1 MTTGTPDKKWGGR
14 LAGCAI
20 GCGLFLLI
28 LVLVLFSFYRWGS
41 TPGRQIAT
49 EAIIGADSA
58 GFVRLQN
65 LATDE
70 GVLQLLHTSLSHLD
84 SRRRGELER
93 SDAPVTV
100 KWPARLGG
108 DASDSVEDFT
118 ESMPREITATVELL
132 PGQSPQLVVAA
143 NLARFP
149 RFIKLASSVV
159 GLLRG
164 VEVHG
169 DRVYQNYG
177 KGGTV
182 AFVEN
187 TIIWTGKGDVI
198 RLVLDRVDQA
208 IAGDPLSHDM
218 YKAYEELAVR
228 WDLFGNLE
236 GREELITWLLSVAEK
251 QSHGDAPDFLGQV
264 SRYEPQL
271 RMIERARFG
280 FDIVSDQVLEGELT
294 LQLDS
299 AKSART
305 WSDLLAAA
313 GGSSSGFEISSVQ
326 EGRSAIFEIR
336 TDRLADMVR
345 DLFPN
350 PIGVGKAH

>member
-1 MTTGTPDKKWGGR
+1 MSRGTPKKRWGGR
-14 LAGCAI
+14 LAGCAV
-20 GCGLFLLI
+20 GCGLLLLI
-28 LVLVLFSFYRWGS
+28 LVVVLFSFYRWVS
-41 TPGRQIAT
+41 SPGRQIGT

-84 SRRRGELER
+84 ERRRGELER
-93 SDAPVTV
+93 SDAPVIV
-100 KWPARLGG
+100 KWLARLGG
-108 DASDSVEDFT
+108 DASDKVDDLTED
-118 ESMPREITATVELL
+118 MPREITATVELL
-132 PGQSPQLVVAA
+132 PEQSPQVVVAA
-143 NLARFP
+143 NLAKFP

-169 DRVYQNYG
+169 DRVYQDYG
-177 KGGTV
+177 KSGTV

-187 TIIWTGKGDVI
+187 TIIWTRKGDVI
-198 RLVLDRVDQA
+198 RLVLDRVDQSM
-208 IAGDPLSHDM
+208 AGDHLDHDM
-218 YKAYEELAVR
+218 YQAYEELAVR

-236 GREELITWLLSVAEK
+236 GREELITWLLSMAETRAR
-251 QSHGDAPDFLGQV
+251 GDAPDFLGQV

-280 FDIVSDQVLEGELT
+280 FDIVSDQVLEGELA

-299 AKSART
+299 TESART
-305 WSDLLAAA
+305 WSELLAAA
-313 GGSSSGFEISSVQ
+313 GGSSSGFEISGAQ
-326 EGRSAIFEIR
+326 EDRSAVFQIR
-336 TDRLADMVR
+336 TDHLADMLAEMIPNQGPDVR
-345 DLFPN
+345 P
-350 PIGVGKAH
+350 

>member
-28 LVLVLFSFYRWGS
+28 LVLVLLSFYRWGS

-93 SDAPVTV
+93 SDAPVIV
-100 KWPARLGG
+100 KWLARLGG

-118 ESMPREITATVELL
+118 ESRPREITATVELL

-299 AKSART
+299 AESART

-313 GGSSSGFEISSVQ
+313 GGSSAGFEISSVQ

-350 PIGVGKAH
+350 P

>member
-1 MTTGTPDKKWGGR
+1 MTTGAPEKRWGGR

-28 LVLVLFSFYRWGS
+28 LVLVLFSFYRWVS
-41 TPGRQIAT
+41 SPGRQIAT

-70 GVLQLLHTSLSHLD
+70 GVLQLLHSGLSHLD
-84 SRRRGELER
+84 ERRRGELER
-93 SDAPVTV
+93 SDAPMIV
-100 KWPARLGG
+100 KWLARLGG
-108 DASDSVEDFT
+108 DAGDNVDDFT
-118 ESMPREITATVELL
+118 EDMPREITATVELL
-132 PGQSPQLVVAA
+132 PDQSPQVVVAA
-143 NLARFP
+143 NLAKFP
-149 RFIKLASSVV
+149 RFINLASSVV

-169 DRVYQNYG
+169 DQVYQDYG

-198 RLVLDRVDQA
+198 RLVLDRVSQA
-208 IAGDPLSHDM
+208 MAGDHLSHDM

-236 GREELITWLLSVAEK
+236 GSEELITWLLSVVEK
-251 QSHGDAPDFLGQV
+251 QAKGDAPEFLERV
-264 SRYEPQL
+264 ARYEPQL
-271 RMIERARFG
+271 RLIERARFG
-280 FDIVSDQVLEGELT
+280 FHIVSDQVLEGELA

-299 AKSART
+299 TESART
-305 WSDLLAAA
+305 WSELLAAA
-313 GGSSSGFEISSVQ
+313 GGSSSDFQISSVQ
-326 EGRSAIFEIR
+326 EDRSVVFQIR
-336 TDRLADMVR
+336 TDRLAETVR
-345 DLFPN
+345 SMFAD
-350 PIGVGKAH
+350 

>member
-1 MTTGTPDKKWGGR
+1 MTTGVPGKTWGGR

-28 LVLVLFSFYRWGS
+28 LVLVLFSFYRWVS
-41 TPGRQIAT
+41 SPGRQIAT

-58 GFVRLQN
+58 GFLRLQN

-70 GVLQLLHTSLSHLD
+70 GVLQLLHTGLSNLD
-84 SRRRGELER
+84 ERRRRELES
-93 SDAPVTV
+93 SDAPVIV
-100 KWPARLGG
+100 KWLARLGG
-108 DASDSVEDFT
+108 DASDGVDDFR
-118 ESMPREITATVELL
+118 EHMPREITATVELL
-132 PGQSPQLVVAA
+132 PGQHPQVVVAA
-143 NLARFP
+143 NLAKFP

-169 DRVYQNYG
+169 DQVYQDYG
-177 KGGTV
+177 EGGTV

-208 IAGDPLSHDM
+208 IAGDHFSHGM

-236 GREELITWLLSVAEK
+236 GHQELLTWLLNVVEK
-251 QSHGDAPDFLGQV
+251 QAHGDAPDFLGQL
-264 SRYEPQL
+264 SGYEEQL

-280 FDIVSDQVLEGELT
+280 FDIVSDQVLEGELA

-299 AKSART
+299 AESART
-305 WSDLLAAA
+305 WRALLATA
-313 GGSSSGFEISSVQ
+313 GDSSSRFEISSVL
-326 EGRSAIFEIR
+326 EDRSVVFQIR
-336 TDRLADMVR
+336 TDRLAEMLR
-345 DLFPN
+345 DIFSN
-350 PIGVGKAH
+350 